1 MNPSGVVMMNCR
13 TLGLLLTAATVI
25 AAPDLAAAQP
35 AAPQE
40 TSASAD
46 AAKRADAL
54 VQKAGRLYS
63 DGKYEEAEAALLSAW
78 ELNPTFDVAYNL
90 GNTEHKL
97 KKHREAA
104 QYLTFALRHWPL
116 LKTVAKLKP
125 TAEQRLAESRAQV
138 GAVTVTVGVAG
149 AEVLVDGKA
158 VGRAP
163 VEGELFVEPGEH
175 RVEARLEG
183 YAPASQ
189 TVKVAKGGSAE
200 VALAMAAA
208 KSDAREAA
216 PVASTA
222 VGSAPGVGTG
232 AGAPAAGLAPGAP
245 VEPPPRPQERNWV
258 PVIALGAA
266 SAVGLG
272 VGIGMTVVSNDA
284 SADGRAQADAI
295 LNAGGGCPDAPPA
308 YERAC
313 SELQETA
320 SRVDTFG
327 RAATVAYAASGV
339 LAIAA
344 VTYALWPRSATVASG
359 KVRALP
365 EARIGYGGIAVQ
377 GAW

>member
-1 MNPSGVVMMNCR
+1 MMNCR

-40 TSASAD
+40 ASASAD

-63 DGKYEEAEAALLSAW
+63 DGKYEEAEEILLSAW

-104 QYLTFALRHWPL
+104 QYLSFALRHWPL

-163 VEGELFVEPGEH
+163 VEGEVFVAPGEH
-175 RVEARLEG
+175 RVEARLAG

-189 TVKVAKGGSAE
+189 TVRVAKGGAMKVE
-200 VALAMAAA
+200 LAMAPLKSEAQNAGLVAKAA
-208 KSDAREAA
+208 EGEGA
-216 PVASTA
+216 P
-222 VGSAPGVGTG
+222 
-232 AGAPAAGLAPGAP
+232 AGAPAAGRLPVVPVKPAAPP
-245 VEPPPRPQERNWV
+245 EERSWV

-266 SAVGLG
+266 SAVGLA
-272 VGIGMTVVSNDA
+272 VGITTTVLSRNA
-284 SADGRAQADAI
+284 RESADAHQEIIRQMNGRCIEPPSYVTQKCRELEHDA
-295 LNAGGGCPDAPPA
+295 
-308 YERAC
+308 ERA
-313 SELQETA
+313 A
-320 SRVDTFG
+320 SFG
-327 RAATVAYAASGV
+327 TVSVVAYAASGA

-344 VTYALWPRSATVASG
+344 ATYALWPRRPASVG
-359 KVRALP
+359 HGLRVLP
-365 EARIGYGGIAVQ
+365 QTYAGGGGIFVA

>member
-1 MNPSGVVMMNCR
+1 M
-13 TLGLLLTAATVI
+13 I

-104 QYLTFALRHWPL
+104 QYLSFALRHWPL

-149 AEVLVDGKA
+149 AEVLVDGKV

-189 TVKVAKGGSAE
+189 TVSVAKGGTAE
-200 VALAMAAA
+200 VALAMALA
-208 KSDAREAA
+208 KREAQ
-216 PVASTA
+216 ASTG
-222 VGSAPGVGTG
+222 VKTEGGKSAPGAG
-232 AGAPAAGLAPGAP
+232 AGAPVVEQPPAGP
-245 VEPPPRPQERNWV
+245 VEPPPPPPEKRSWV

-266 SAVGLG
+266 SAVGLT
-272 VGIGMTVVSNDA
+272 VGITAMVLSRNARSDA
-284 SADGRAQADAI
+284 EGYREQIRQANGRCI
-295 LNAGGGCPDAPPA
+295 EPPSDLIDTCRDV
-308 YERAC
+308 E
-313 SELQETA
+313 SEA
-320 SRVDTFG
+320 G
-327 RAATVAYAASGV
+327 RAARFGTVSVVGYAASGA
-339 LAIAA
+339 LAVAA
-344 VTYALWPRSATVASG
+344 VTYALWPRRAAPAEHG
-359 KVRALP
+359 VRVLP
-365 EARIGYGGIAVQ
+365 QTNVGGGGVVVV

>member
-1 MNPSGVVMMNCR
+1 MMMNSR
-13 TLGLLLTAATVI
+13 SLALLLSAATLI
-25 AAPDLAAAQP
+25 AAPGVAAAQP

-40 TSASAD
+40 TSASGD

-54 VQKAGRLYS
+54 VDKAKRLYLG
-63 DGKYEEAEAALLSAW
+63 GKYEEAEATLMSAW

-90 GNTEHKL
+90 GNTKYQL

-104 QYLTFALRHWPL
+104 QYLSFALRNWPL
-116 LKTVAKLKP
+116 LKSVAKLKP

-138 GAVTVTVGVAG
+138 GAVTVAASAVG
-149 AEVLVDGKA
+149 AEVLVDGQV

-163 VEGELFVEPGEH
+163 LEGEVFVEPGEH
-175 RVEARLEG
+175 QVEARQQG

-189 TVKVAKGGSAE
+189 TVRVEKAGTAKVE
-200 VALAMAAA
+200 LAMVPLQSAVA
-208 KSDAREAA
+208 EAA
-216 PVASTA
+216 PGANA
-222 VGSAPGVGTG
+222 GAGESAPGAG
-232 AGAPAAGLAPGAP
+232 AGALVAEQPPAGP
-245 VEPPPRPQERNWV
+245 VEPAAPREERSWV

-266 SAVGLG
+266 SVVGLG
-272 VGIGMTVVSNDA
+272 VGVGMTVASNSA

-295 LNAGGGCPDAPPA
+295 LKAGGGCPDAPPA
-308 YERAC
+308 YEGSCADLR
-313 SELQETA
+313 STA

-344 VTYALWPRSATVASG
+344 VTYALWPRQQAMASG
-359 KVRALP
+359 EVRALP
-365 EARIGYGGIAVQ
+365 EARIGYGGFVVQ